1 MCNFGL
7 GFCGLAC
14 TATICLTLGSVG
26 KAYWRHNCVGFLWD
40 GLSPTVCLI
49 GWDVWTAIAITMTGK
64 RTWSHPAL
72 PVWVGGRG
80 IVIGKWLLVI
90 GQCNRALAGIT
101 FFPISNK

>member
-1 MCNFGL
+1 MCNFGS

-26 KAYWRHNCVGFLWD
+26 KAYWRHNCEGFLWG

-72 PVWVGGRG
+72 PVREGGRENG
-80 IVIGKWLLVI
+80 YWEIVIRKWGDRKWLLD
-90 GQCNRALAGIT
+90 NR
-101 FFPISNK
+101 